1 MNETLQSKIEII
13 AKDALDCLNE
23 DEITSYN
30 EENISEL
37 VQHYI
42 EQYEEV
48 SDDEI
53 ENLLHAVDN
62 ILATEEKKLENKD
75 LFNSKKRPIEQIL
88 KSDIIK
94 REVRNKLTDEKWEH
108 INNLSSIKKIKGK
121 ELTKTEYY
129 VQLHKKYVSECEFT
143 DEELEKIKEVAIK
156 KIYEDATDDEVEQLK
171 KEIEELSISDIDT
184 YLFEKKTQYV
194 KWPNN
199 IIKWAD

>member
-184 YLFEKKTQYV
+184 YLFEKKHNMLND
-194 KWPNN
+194 P
-199 IIKWAD
+199 IIL

>member
-129 VQLHKKYVSECEFT
+129 VQLHKKYVSEYEFT

-156 KIYEDATDDEVEQLK
+156 KIYEDAADDEVEQLK

-194 KWPNN
+194 K
-199 IIKWAD
+199 

>member
-1 MNETLQSKIEII
+1 MNETLKSKIEII

-23 DEITSYN
+23 DEITSYD
-30 EENISEL
+30 EENIQEL

-48 SDDEI
+48 ADDEI
-53 ENLLHAVDN
+53 GNLLHVVDN
-62 ILATEEKKLENKD
+62 ILASEEKKLENKD

-94 REVRNKLTDEKWEH
+94 REIIKKLPEEKLEH
-108 INNLSSIKKIKGK
+108 ISTLSSIKKIKGK

-129 VQLHKKYVSECEFT
+129 VQLHDKYVFDCAFT

-156 KIYEDATDDEVEQLK
+156 RIYEDATDEEVEELK
-171 KEIEELSISDIDT
+171 KELEELSMNDMGS
-184 YLFEKKTQYV
+184 YLYERKYGLLDD
-194 KWPNN
+194 P
-199 IIKWAD
+199 IIL

>member
-108 INNLSSIKKIKGK
+108 INKLSSIKKIKGK

-184 YLFEKKTQYV
+184 YLFEKKHNMLND
-194 KWPNN
+194 P
-199 IIKWAD
+199 IIL

>member
-30 EENISEL
+30 EENIQEL

-62 ILATEEKKLENKD
+62 ILASEEKKVENKD

-94 REVRNKLTDEKWEH
+94 REVRNKLTDEKWDH

-129 VQLHKKYVSECEFT
+129 VQLHKKYASECEFT

-184 YLFEKKTQYV
+184 YLFEKKHNMLND
-194 KWPNN
+194 P
-199 IIKWAD
+199 IIL

>member
-156 KIYEDATDDEVEQLK
+156 KIYEDATDDKVEQLK

-184 YLFEKKTQYV
+184 YLFEKKHDMLND
-194 KWPNN
+194 P
-199 IIKWAD
+199 IIL

>member
-62 ILATEEKKLENKD
+62 ILATEEKKVENKD

-184 YLFEKKTQYV
+184 YLFEKKHNMLND
-194 KWPNN
+194 P
-199 IIKWAD
+199 IIL

>member
-75 LFNSKKRPIEQIL
+75 LFNSKKRQLKQLL

-108 INNLSSIKKIKGK
+108 INKLSSIKKIKGK

-184 YLFEKKTQYV
+184 YLFEKKHNMLND
-194 KWPNN
+194 P
-199 IIKWAD
+199 IIL

>member
-75 LFNSKKRPIEQIL
+75 LFNSKKRQLKQLL

-184 YLFEKKTQYV
+184 YLFEKKHNMLND
-194 KWPNN
+194 P
-199 IIKWAD
+199 IIL

>member
-129 VQLHKKYVSECEFT
+129 VQLHKKYVSEYEFT

-156 KIYEDATDDEVEQLK
+156 KIYEDAADDEVEQLK

-184 YLFEKKTQYV
+184 YLFEKKHDMLND
-194 KWPNN
+194 P
-199 IIKWAD
+199 IIL